1 MAQVAIAVVGL
12 PAAGGI
18 GWGQIIG
25 SATRP
30 TYPFEDVVVAG
41 LGMELTESDSAMG
54 ASARAG
60 RFDLW
65 VGDLLRRLEDQP
77 EVMRAT
83 FTASLPGRG
92 SYVEVEGVPAP
103 VASSIGHLVKSSGT
117 GPGYFDAFGSRSLA
131 GRGFQSAD
139 ADTAST
145 AVIVNE
151 AFVRQVLGGGNA
163 LGRRLRFA
171 KWNKA
176 IADTARPGRWFEIVG
191 VRADFEVNRLDP
203 TVVKPAVWYAMTPS
217 QAHLAQSVDVQVR
230 LRKPTTPADF
240 VPTLRRVA
248 AAVDPAL
255 RLGRTYSM
263 ADVQRENQLA
273 LRLVGL
279 VVGLVIVSVFLL
291 SAAGVYALTS
301 FTVTRRRREIGIR
314 TALGAHPRQVLLGVF
329 AGVARQVGL
338 GLALGI
344 VAVIAFEMGSGGEL
358 LGGHGRF
365 LIPTFGVLMA
375 VVAVIGALGPAR
387 RGLRISPTEALRS
400 EA

>member
-1 MAQVAIAVVGL
+1 MLVRR
-12 PAAGGI
+12 
-18 GWGQIIG
+18 
-25 SATRP
+25 TR
-30 TYPFEDVVVAG
+30 
-41 LGMELTESDSAMG
+41 
-54 ASARAG
+54 
-60 RFDLW
+60 
-65 VGDLLRRLEDQP
+65 
-77 EVMRAT
+77 
-83 FTASLPGRG
+83 
-92 SYVEVEGVPAP
+92 
-103 VASSIGHLVKSSGT
+103 
-117 GPGYFDAFGSRSLA
+117 YFDAFGSRSLA
-131 GRGFQSAD
+131 GRGFQPAD

-145 AVIVNE
+145 AVLVNE

-163 LGRRLRFA
+163 LGRRLRFVA
-171 KWNKA
+171 AWNKA
-176 IADTARPGRWFEIVG
+176 SADTARPARWFEIVG

-203 TVVKPAVWYAMTPS
+203 TRVKPAVWYAMAPS

-230 LRKPTTPADF
+230 LRKPAAPEDF

-263 ADVQRENQLA
+263 ADVQRDNQVA

-279 VVGLVIVSVFLL
+279 VVGLIIVSVFLL

-329 AGVARQVGL
+329 AGVARQVAL

-344 VAVIAFEMGSGGEL
+344 VAVIAFEMGSDGEL
-358 LGGHGRF
+358 LEGRGRT
-365 LIPTFGVLMA
+365 LIPIFGGLMA
-375 VVAVIGALGPAR
+375 LVAVIGALGPAR

-400 EA
+400 DA